1 LLRRSIGLFSAMAL
15 VLSGCMGTQHA
26 VGIQQ
31 VDGLVA
37 RIEKVHLDAELG
49 REKIQDA
56 VGALRVI
63 VRQEFTSDVSDAY
76 ADFVKAVE
84 RSESQVNRLRSN
96 VEPMQTSAG
105 QVYDAWTQDL
115 ESFTSKTL
123 RERSEARRDL
133 TAERYQVVVATITP
147 AIDGL
152 DAYNR
157 MLRDHALFLSYDLNS
172 SSVGELEPELEI
184 MRDHAEVLD
193 GRIDALLQA
202 AGDYVRAAAPLGQV
216 RLTGETTDGR

>member
-1 LLRRSIGLFSAMAL
+1 MLQRSFGLFGALAL
-15 VLSGCMGTQHA
+15 VLTGCMGPQHA

-31 VDGLVA
+31 VDTLVA

-56 VGALRVI
+56 VGNLRVI
-63 VRQEFTSDVSDAY
+63 VRQEFSGDAADAY

-84 RSESQVNRLRSN
+84 RSEAQVNRLRSN
-96 VEPMQTSAG
+96 VEPMQASAS
-105 QVYDAWTQDL
+105 QVYDAWTEDL

-123 RERSEARRDL
+123 RERSEQRRDL
-133 TAERYQVVVATITP
+133 TTARYKVVVEAITP

-157 MLRDHALFLSYDLNS
+157 MLRDHALFLSYDLNA
-172 SSVGELEPELEI
+172 SSVKDLAPELDV

-193 GRIDALLQA
+193 DRIDTLLKA
-202 AGDYVRAAAPLGQV
+202 ASEYVRAAAPLGQV
-216 RLTGETTDGR
+216 RLTGEATEGR